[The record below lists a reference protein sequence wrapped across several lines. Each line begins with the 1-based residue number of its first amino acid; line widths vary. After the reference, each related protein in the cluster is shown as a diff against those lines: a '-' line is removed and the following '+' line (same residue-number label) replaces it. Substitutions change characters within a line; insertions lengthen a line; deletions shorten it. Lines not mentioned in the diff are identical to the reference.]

1 MSNHR
6 VWTWDHRGSKPLGPK
21 LLSVGHHLDG
31 YLLVFLIERERECWW
46 CPSWKAEID
55 WRNSDLRNTPWQ
67 VKVCC
72 LPSTSRVLL
81 AWATTRLSTP
91 LLSSQ
96 LLPSIYNRDHHGS
109 DWMKDLPLDS
119 IRLLFYILKKFPF
132 NFFFIFIP
140 SMESINWIKSSI

>member
-1 MSNHR
+1 
-6 VWTWDHRGSKPLGPK
+6 
-21 LLSVGHHLDG
+21 VGHHLDG
-31 YLLVFLIERERECWW
+31 YLLVFLIERERENVDDVTLERQ
-46 CPSWKAEID
+46 KLTEETLI
-55 WRNSDLRNTPWQ
+55 LGT
-67 VKVCC
+67 
-72 LPSTSRVLL
+72 LL
-81 AWATTRLSTP
+81 DRLKFAASHPLLGFYWPGRLHVSPLLSSP

-140 SMESINWIKSSI
+140 SMESIN